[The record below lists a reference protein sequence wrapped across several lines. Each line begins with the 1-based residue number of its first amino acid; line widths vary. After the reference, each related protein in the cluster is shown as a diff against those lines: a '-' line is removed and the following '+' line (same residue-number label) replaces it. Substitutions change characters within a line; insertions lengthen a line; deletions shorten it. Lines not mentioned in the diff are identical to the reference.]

1 MRPEKGS
8 IELRAAQFTLTKLED
23 VAAEIGQL
31 TVDSAIGQLAAE
43 ITYVAVDVRANQ
55 VKVGVAVDVQKAAPT
70 FAKAYGNLVSVYYA
84 EAAEGGFLVCTEND
98 CGTKGGLAMDHPS
111 GVGCTSGFL
120 AKSKLYGGTTY
131 SHRILTAGHCIYASG
146 GVSNTQNWHNP
157 AFTQTWGDNLAMD
170 FQQYEYADGT
180 QWCPVQNVLC
190 LYNDLGLIGV
200 GSNPPADW
208 NQYFTGSGSF
218 IEIDGSKTKSN
229 QLIGQVVYRYG
240 RTSNLDA
247 GAITAKPTYVTFTG
261 ADCGALGYTCRSYNV
276 IEVGVGSDHGD
287 SGSGFYRVQS
297 NGSGGYTRNAYGI
310 LSGGKT
316 GYAYT
321 YYYAWDEPFYAGVF
335 KTDRRTVYPCTS
347 TSCPL

>member
-200 GSNPPADW
+200 GSNPPP
-208 NQYFTGSGSF
+208 TG
-218 IEIDGSKTKSN
+218 
-229 QLIGQVVYRYG
+229 
-240 RTSNLDA
+240 
-247 GAITAKPTYVTFTG
+247 
-261 ADCGALGYTCRSYNV
+261 
-276 IEVGVGSDHGD
+276 
-287 SGSGFYRVQS
+287 
-297 NGSGGYTRNAYGI
+297 
-310 LSGGKT
+310 
-316 GYAYT
+316 
-321 YYYAWDEPFYAGVF
+321 
-335 KTDRRTVYPCTS
+335 TS
-347 TSCPL
+347 TSRAPGALSRLTAARRRAISSSARSSTATVGRAT